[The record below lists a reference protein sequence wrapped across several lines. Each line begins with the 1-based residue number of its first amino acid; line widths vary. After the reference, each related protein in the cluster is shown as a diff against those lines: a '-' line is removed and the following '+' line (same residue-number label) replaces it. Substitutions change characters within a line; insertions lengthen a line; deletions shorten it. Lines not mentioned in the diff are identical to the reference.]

1 MTHIFIVNPNAGNQT
16 FADDLR
22 RKLLDIKGLNYFVF
36 NTRYAGNET
45 EIIKEIQKIFEE
57 EKKAK
62 KEMFLAQKRYLEAKA
77 RREAAKKEADDK
89 KDDRRI

>member
-45 EIIKEIQKIFEE
+45 EIIKEIQN
-57 EKKAK
+57 
-62 KEMFLAQKRYLEAKA
+62 
-77 RREAAKKEADDK
+77 D
-89 KDDRRI
+89 

>member
-36 NTRYAGNET
+36 NTRYAGSDT
-45 EIIKEIQKIFEE
+45 EIIKEIQKIVED
-57 EKKAK
+57 EK
-62 KEMFLAQKRYLEAKA
+62 
-77 RREAAKKEADDK
+77 
-89 KDDRRI
+89 